1 MKLQLS
7 RLFAVGAIA
16 AAAFGTAMAAPFT
29 LNNIFVSTSV
39 GTVVE
44 YTPTGTVVQ
53 TLNAGSSFITGT
65 TFDSAGNLYVTRFAN
80 NLVQKFSSAG
90 VNLGTFGGGYST
102 PESVVIDGAG
112 NVYVGSIGGTI
123 RKFDAAGTFLS
134 QASPGRVD
142 FMDLAADQT
151 TMLYTQEAGEIKR
164 VNVATGVVLSDF
176 SSAVENAFALRIRAN
191 GQVLVADGAD
201 IELLD
206 ATGVQIAT
214 FDAVGSGDQR
224 WFGLNLD
231 PDGTSFWSAQIG
243 GLVARFDIATGNVIS
258 SFTTVPT
265 GSQVFGLSIFG
276 EVTVGNPPPKGVP
289 EPGALSLAGLALLGL
304 ALTRRRAAK
313 AAV

>member
-1 MKLQLS
+1 MKLQLIRS
-7 RLFAVGAIA
+7 LAVGAIA

-29 LNNIFVSTSV
+29 LNNIFVSTAV

-44 YTPTGTVVQ
+44 YTPTGTLVQ
-53 TLNAGSSFITGT
+53 TLTAGTGAITGT
-65 TFDSAGNLYVTRFAN
+65 TFDSTGNLYVTRFSN
-80 NLVQKFSSAG
+80 NAVQKFSNGG

-112 NVYVGSIGGTI
+112 NIYVGNTGGTI
-123 RKFDAAGTFLS
+123 RKFDPAGTFLS

-151 TMLYTQEAGEIKR
+151 TMLYTQELGEIKR
-164 VNVATGVVLSDF
+164 VNVATGVALTDF

-206 ATGVQIAT
+206 AAGNQIGSY
-214 FDAVGSGDQR
+214 DAVGTGDQR

-231 PDGTSFWSAQIG
+231 PDGISFWSAQIG
-243 GLVARFDIATGNVIS
+243 GLVAHFDIATGNLIS
-258 SFTTVPT
+258 SFNT
-265 GSQVFGLSIFG
+265 GSTVFGLSIFG
-276 EVTVGNPPPKGVP
+276 EITVGNPPPTGVP

-313 AAV
+313 VAV